1 MAPTRRHLLPSV
13 LRELSPE
20 LDGPLH
26 VGWQRLR
33 AALRGAN
40 VAPGLVS
47 RSFHARLGPSA
58 RLCPTEDAVVELLDA
73 YYTREARGQLAE
85 GRFLVVREGERVS
98 ARRVVSRLRGIAP
111 ELGPLT
117 LCEERGKL
125 LLRTTGAFIEV
136 EPRHIREEH
145 VGSVG
150 WVRRTVSVDTIV
162 AAANR
167 MLRFYGEPYRFLPVA
182 SSDDLN
188 AYLAADAGGAA
199 LLDRVDL
206 WAEPLEDLG
215 GFAAWPTVSE
225 RPSAR
230 VA

>member
-33 AALRGAN
+33 AALRGAR

-47 RSFHARLGPSA
+47 RSLHTRLGPSA
-58 RLCPTEDAVVELLDA
+58 RVCPTEDAVVALLDT
-73 YYTREARGQLAE
+73 YLSREARGQLDE
-85 GRFLVVREGERVS
+85 GRLLVVREGERVS
-98 ARRVVSRLRGIAP
+98 ARRVVSRVRGVAP

-117 LCEERGKL
+117 LCEERSRL

-136 EPRHIREEH
+136 ERHAIIEEN
-145 VGSVG
+145 VGEGTG
-150 WVRRTVSVDTIV
+150 WTKRTVTVDTLV
-162 AAANR
+162 GAANR
-167 MLRFYGEPYRFLPVA
+167 MLRFYGETFRFLPLA
-182 SSDDLN
+182 SSDDVN
-188 AYLAADAGGAA
+188 AYLAVDLDGARI
-199 LLDRVDL
+199 LDRVDL
-206 WAEPLEDLG
+206 WAEALDELDP
-215 GFAAWPTVSE
+215 FAAWSLADH
-225 RPSAR
+225 AR